1 MSKKYILNKSN
12 STLMLHDGKSSLFM
26 TLKPKQCSLKSFE
39 EEDLLSMTSI
49 VKMYDKGFIDLV
61 DERLQ
66 IIKKSTAKDCGQ
78 KYKIGTRAYLNDKNN
93 LDIEIVSFN
102 PSNNLYKVKLIRTGG
117 IMTTQ
122 EGSITLKKNKGD
134 NIDVDIDENGD
145 LTDSKENVSS
155 RDLSLPQEPEQV
167 QVVHTEDR
175 TVNKAKNAKEIINNQ
190 DALAE
195 EIANQKV
202 DIVFNDDKEETRPED
217 EEETFIVKAKDGK
230 FAKEITSSEMIKN
243 TQEAIQ
249 DSLQEVIDSTK
260 VVKADEKE
268 EFNQD
273 AFNKL
278 SEEMQDYITSFL
290 NKDARN
296 RKMIISRLKDVEK
309 LSAIASCTDELSMK
323 AARAKIE
330 KLLAK

>member
-12 STLMLHDGKSSLFM
+12 SILMLHDSKSSLLV

-39 EEDLLSMTSI
+39 EEELLSMASI

-66 IIKKSTAKDCGQ
+66 IVKKSTAKDFGQ

-102 PSNNLYKVKLIRTGG
+102 PSNNLYKVKLLRTGG
-117 IMTTQ
+117 IITTQ

-145 LTDSKENVSS
+145 LTDSKENTSS
-155 RDLSLPQEPEQV
+155 RDLSLPQEPDQV
-167 QVVHTEDR
+167 QIVHTEDR

-243 TQEAIQ
+243 TQEAIS

-278 SEEMQDYITSFL
+278 SEEMQDYITSFM

>member
-1 MSKKYILNKSN
+1 MSKKYILNKRN
-12 STLMLHDGKSSLFM
+12 GILMLHNGKKLFL
-26 TLKPKQCSLKSFE
+26 TLKAKQCSFQSFE
-39 EEDLLSMTSI
+39 EEELLSIPSI
-49 VKMYDKGFIDLV
+49 INAYQNGHIDLV
-61 DERLQ
+61 DERVQ
-66 IIKKSTAKDCGQ
+66 VVKKSTAKDCGQ
-78 KYKIGTRAYLNDKNN
+78 KYKIGTRAFLNDKNN
-93 LDIEIVSFN
+93 LDIEILSFN

-117 IMTTQ
+117 VMTTQ
-122 EGSITLKKNKGD
+122 ESSITLKKNKGD
-134 NIDVDIDENGD
+134 NINVDIDENGE
-145 LTDSKENVSS
+145 LADSENSATK
-155 RDLSLPQEPEQV
+155 DLSLPQEPDQV
-167 QVVHTEDR
+167 QIIHTEDK
-175 TVNKAKNAKEIINNQ
+175 TVNRAKNAKEIINNQ
-190 DALAE
+190 DALAK

-202 DIVFNDDKEETRPED
+202 DIVFNDDKEETRSED

-243 TQEAIQ
+243 TQEAIS

-260 VVKADEKE
+260 IMRAEEKE
-268 EFNQD
+268 DFNQD

-278 SEEMQDYITSFL
+278 SEEMQEYITSFL

>member
-1 MSKKYILNKSN
+1 M
-12 STLMLHDGKSSLFM
+12 
-26 TLKPKQCSLKSFE
+26 
-39 EEDLLSMTSI
+39 
-49 VKMYDKGFIDLV
+49 
-61 DERLQ
+61 
-66 IIKKSTAKDCGQ
+66 
-78 KYKIGTRAYLNDKNN
+78 
-93 LDIEIVSFN
+93 DIEILSFN

-117 IMTTQ
+117 VMTTQ
-122 EGSITLKKNKGD
+122 ESSITLKKNKGD
-134 NIDVDIDENGD
+134 NINVDIDENGE
-145 LTDSKENVSS
+145 LADSENSATK
-155 RDLSLPQEPEQV
+155 DLSLPQEPDQV
-167 QVVHTEDR
+167 QIIHTEDK
-175 TVNKAKNAKEIINNQ
+175 TVNRAKNAKEIINNQ

-202 DIVFNDDKEETRPED
+202 DIVFNEDKQETRPED

-243 TQEAIQ
+243 TQEAIS

-260 VVKADEKE
+260 IMRAEEKE

>member
-1 MSKKYILNKSN
+1 MSKKYILNKTSN
-12 STLMLHDGKSSLFM
+12 TLSFHDSKAKLIVK
-26 TLKPKQCSLKSFE
+26 LKPRQCSFQVFE
-39 EEDLLSMTSI
+39 EDELLSVPSI
-49 VKMYDKGFIDLV
+49 MSDYQRGRIDLV
-61 DERLQ
+61 SERMQ
-66 IIKKSTAKDCGQ
+66 IVVKNTAKDYGQ

-93 LDIEIVSFN
+93 LDIEVISYN
-102 PSNNLYKVKLIRTGG
+102 PNNKIYKVKLLRTGG
-117 IMTTQ
+117 IITTQ
-122 EGSITLKKNKGD
+122 ESSISLKKNKG
-134 NIDVDIDENGD
+134 NSIDVDIDENGD
-145 LTDSKENVSS
+145 LTDSKENTSS

-167 QVVHTEDR
+167 QIVHTEDR

-202 DIVFNDDKEETRPED
+202 DIVFNEDKQETRPED

-243 TQEAIQ
+243 TQEAIS

-260 VVKADEKE
+260 VVKAEEKE

-309 LSAIASCTDELSMK
+309 LSAIASCADELSMK

>member
-1 MSKKYILNKSN
+1 MSKKYILNKRN
-12 STLMLHDGKSSLFM
+12 GILMLHNGKKLFL
-26 TLKPKQCSLKSFE
+26 TLKAKQCSFQSFE
-39 EEDLLSMTSI
+39 EEELLSIPSI
-49 VKMYDKGFIDLV
+49 INAYQNGHIDLV
-61 DERLQ
+61 DERVQ
-66 IIKKSTAKDCGQ
+66 VVKKSTAKDCGQ
-78 KYKIGTRAYLNDKNN
+78 KYKIGTRAFLNDKNN
-93 LDIEIVSFN
+93 LDIEILSFN

-117 IMTTQ
+117 VMTTQ
-122 EGSITLKKNKGD
+122 ESSITLKKNKGD
-134 NIDVDIDENGD
+134 NINVDIDENGE
-145 LTDSKENVSS
+145 LADSENSATK
-155 RDLSLPQEPEQV
+155 DLSLPQEPDQV
-167 QVVHTEDR
+167 QIIHTEDK
-175 TVNKAKNAKEIINNQ
+175 TVNRAKNAKEIINNQ
-190 DALAE
+190 DALAK

-202 DIVFNDDKEETRPED
+202 DIVFNDDKEETSSED

-243 TQEAIQ
+243 TQEVIS
-249 DSLQEVIDSTK
+249 DSLQKVIDSTK
-260 VVKADEKE
+260 IVKADEKE
-268 EFNQD
+268 DFNQD

-330 KLLAK
+330 KLLTK